1 MTNNKSSLSIRE
13 ILATSR
19 PVSWIN
25 TAAPFIVGYLLAT
38 QNLALPGIIGFV
50 YFLFSYNLLM
60 YGVNDIYD
68 YESDLKNP
76 RKNSVEGGLLEKSKH
91 GPMWYVII
99 AANIPF
105 LLYFLVFY
113 LFIQFFLNLLYFFNL
128 WLIIQCTSFNK
139 SDKK

>member
-25 TAAPFIVGYLLAT
+25 TAVPFIVGYLLAT
-38 QNLALPGIIGFV
+38 QNFALPGIIGFV

-76 RKNSVEGGLLEKSKH
+76 RKNSKWKIGHSHHKS
-91 GPMWYVII
+91 
-99 AANIPF
+99 
-105 LLYFLVFY
+105 
-113 LFIQFFLNLLYFFNL
+113 
-128 WLIIQCTSFNK
+128 
-139 SDKK
+139 